1 MHSTV
6 FTPGTINSL
15 TLRNRIIKT
24 ATFEG
29 MVYDGIPNE
38 LLLEHHENLSKGGV
52 GMTTVAYCAASPN
65 GRTFANQMYMRPELV
80 PSLRRLTA
88 AVHTHGAAASIQ
100 LGHCGYFTKNKDL
113 TIPKPLG
120 PSARLNPYGI
130 TAGIPF
136 ATTMTQ
142 VDMETTAGEFAMSAR
157 LAKEAGF
164 DAVELHLGHG
174 YLLSQFISPGINERR
189 DEYGGSLEN
198 RMRFPL
204 RVVREVR
211 EAVGT
216 DFALI
221 AKMNV
226 SDGFRGGLT
235 IEESVQVARA
245 LERGGIDALEL
256 SGGFVDRSALYLL
269 RGGRPLKQMI
279 EVEKSAAQKV
289 VLATL
294 GRFLIKAFPFKPMFF
309 LEEAKK
315 IRAAVKLPLILLGGI
330 TDLEH
335 IEHAMA
341 EGFEFVAMGRALIHD
356 PALIDKYQKGTATK
370 TGCEPCNVCITEMDR
385 PGGVC
390 CARQPVQLRA
400 RQEAVAAGRHE
411 RPC

>member
-1 MHSTV
+1 MVSAV

-29 MVYDGIPNE
+29 MIHEGVPTE
-38 LLLEHHENLSKGGV
+38 LLLEHHETLARGGV

-80 PSLRRLTA
+80 PALGRLTA
-88 AVHTHGAAASIQ
+88 AVHAQGAAASIQ

-130 TAGIPF
+130 TAGLPF
-136 ATTMTQ
+136 AATMTEQ
-142 VDMETTAGEFAMSAR
+142 DMATTAGEFASSAR
-157 LAKEAGF
+157 LARDAGF

-189 DEYGGSLEN
+189 DEYGGSLDN

-204 RVVREVR
+204 SVVREVR
-211 EAVGT
+211 KAVGA

-226 SDGFRGGLT
+226 SDGFVGGLT
-235 IEESVQVARA
+235 IDESVQVAQA

-269 RGGRPLKQMI
+269 RGGRPLKEMI
-279 EVEKSAAQKV
+279 DVEKSKSQKL
-289 VLATL
+289 VLRML

-309 LEEAKK
+309 LDEAKK
-315 IRAAVKLPLILLGGI
+315 IREAVKLPLVLLGGI
-330 TDLEH
+330 TDLAH

-356 PALIDKYQKGTATK
+356 PDLINKYRTGATQR

-390 CARQPVQLRA
+390 CARQPVQLRT
-400 RQEAVAAGRHE
+400 RQEAVALGRHE